1 MFYIQ
6 DEKFSYVIF
15 IIFMS
20 ELKRFI
26 MTLSTREKVV
36 SLISN
41 AIAAYSLNLEN
52 KSLPENTS
60 LIDFILKSI
69 PNEMKSEITIELID
83 EVFDYISKTSSKL

>member
-6 DEKFSYVIF
+6 DEKFSYVLF

-20 ELKRFI
+20 ELERFI
-26 MTLSTREKVV
+26 MTLSTKEKAI

-41 AIAAYSLNLEN
+41 AITTYSLNLEN
-52 KSLPENTS
+52 SALPENTS

-69 PNEMKSEITIELID
+69 PDEMKSEITIELID
-83 EVFDYISKTSSKL
+83 EVFDYVSKTSSK

>member
-6 DEKFSYVIF
+6 DEKFSYVLF

-20 ELKRFI
+20 ELERFI
-26 MTLSTREKVV
+26 MTLSTKEKAI

-41 AIAAYSLNLEN
+41 AITTYSLNLEN
-52 KSLPENTS
+52 SALPENTS

-83 EVFDYISKTSSKL
+83 EVFDYVSKTSSK

>member
-1 MFYIQ
+1 
-6 DEKFSYVIF
+6 
-15 IIFMS
+15 
-20 ELKRFI
+20 

>member
-1 MFYIQ
+1 
-6 DEKFSYVIF
+6 
-15 IIFMS
+15 MS

>member
-20 ELKRFI
+20 ELERFI
-26 MTLSTREKVV
+26 MTLSTKEKAI

-41 AIAAYSLNLEN
+41 AITTYSLNLEN
-52 KSLPENTS
+52 SALPENTS

-83 EVFDYISKTSSKL
+83 EVFDYVSKTSSK